1 MTLAQIDRW
10 FKSSART
17 EGPRR
22 NVGPL
27 QKCSKGVC
35 TFEVL
40 GMNHNNLFL
49 QKITY
54 GIRKGQPYIKAIY
67 IEDGN

>member
-1 MTLAQIDRW
+1 MLAQIDRW
-10 FKSSART
+10 FKSSERAD
-17 EGPRR
+17 GPGR

-27 QKCSKGVC
+27 EKCSKGVC
-35 TFEVL
+35 TFEVV

-54 GIRKGQPYIKAIY
+54 GMRKGKPYIKAIY
-67 IEDGN
+67 IADGD